1 MNFKGEFKSFSDA
14 VAAGKKISTPTV
26 FKVHNLLRNSYKN
39 SLAIDKEEYSSK
51 TKYDLL

>member
-26 FKVHNLLRNSYKN
+26 FKVQDFFRKSYKN
-39 SLAIDKEEYSSK
+39 SLAINKEEHSSK